1 MSHYLLYR
9 VNLHYDTYFKKKKT
23 ALLDEGQTGFLHL
36 ITLIIDGLRWHR
48 GMNPFRSP
56 HAM

>member
-1 MSHYLLYR
+1 MIH
-9 VNLHYDTYFKKKKT
+9 TFKKKKT

-36 ITLIIDGLRWHR
+36 ITLIVDRLRWHR